1 MNFTECDG
9 VKFYESFPL
18 EYEKGAAVSIN
29 IGGMIKSSQLSTLKD
44 VKILLAKEC
53 KLQNEEVLVGFTY
66 GQKSSGML
74 ASLFSRDDVCW
85 YGKGFVGILK

>member
-1 MNFTECDG
+1 MNFTECNG

-18 EYEKGAAVSIN
+18 EYEKGIEISIS

-74 ASLFSRDDVCW
+74 ASLFSRDDVYW
-85 YGKGFVGILK
+85 YGKGFIGTLK